1 MPTSPEAIS
10 LNDLAEAVR
19 PIAGYP
25 LTIIFIM
32 SKLGGRASTAE
43 LHIILGISLPTIRKH
58 VQTAIIH
65 RYIKK
70 TLDYHAPEYFLTDK
84 AFQISFPDFEK
95 IQDNQSEKILQIAPS
110 SSIKESLKLKD
121 LKDLTT
127 TTIRSERILQIEP
140 KPWDGFEVSEEAK
153 MLLDRIKVWPNVQQ
167 EIAHKFNNNLFE
179 IARWFPPGIDIPLCI
194 HRVREGIPPE
204 EDRKVC
210 PACGSHWLFVDGICH
225 DSLCSTN
232 QRG

>member
-1 MPTSPEAIS
+1 MTTNPEAIS

-32 SKLGGRASTAE
+32 SKLGGRVAAAE

-84 AFQISFPDFEK
+84 AFQITFPDFEK
-95 IQDNQSEKILQIAPS
+95 IQAPQSEKILQIAPS
-110 SSIKESLKLKD
+110 SSSKDSLSFKA

-127 TTIRSERILQIEP
+127 TTIRSEKLFQIPE
-140 KPWDGFEVSEEAK
+140 GFEVSEEAK
-153 MLLDRIKVWPNVQQ
+153 MLLDRLKVWPNVQP
-167 EIAHKFNNNLFE
+167 EIAYRFKNNLFE
-179 IARWFPPGIDIPLCI
+179 IGRWFPPGVDIPLCI
-194 HRVREGIPPE
+194 HRIREGIPPE
-204 EDRKVC
+204 AEREVC
-210 PACGSHWLFVDGICH
+210 PACGGSRLFIDGVCH
-225 DSLCSTN
+225 DGLCSTN
-232 QRG
+232 YRGEYE